1 MDTNMENYKNKH
13 NLEILVVLDQA
24 WHVKLVLTVV
34 VILIRVRGSASEGHQ
49 LGLFCRDLNLDG
61 VAEHC
66 KTLDQDLLAGD
77 QLLAGRLAHFLHL
90 LEQAGYVLD
99 LLVSALL
106 RYRVHDHPE
115 VFGKLL
121 QLARDLHNCS
131 QILLTLL
138 ALFHLK

>member
-1 MDTNMENYKNKH
+1 MKSYKNIH
-13 NLEILVVLDQA
+13 NVEIPDILLDEA
-24 WHVKLVLTVV
+24 WHVKLVLTVFLV
-34 VILIRVRGSASEGHQ
+34 VGIGGSARERHQ

-61 VAEHC
+61 VAEHR
-66 KTLDQDLLAGD
+66 KALDQDLLTGD
-77 QLLAGRLAHFLHL
+77 QLLAGRLAHLLHL
-90 LEQAGYVLD
+90 LEQVGDLLD
-99 LLVSALL
+99 LLVGALL